1 MHNSVFIEF
10 NSIFRYS
17 QDFKTLKEILTQYPV
32 ILKHLYI
39 HERDFDAALNAIA
52 WLLHENKS
60 QVSQNLAL
68 SFYKDLLLHDICTIH
83 LKLINYNEDGIQL
96 FNLLKK

>member
-1 MHNSVFIEF
+1 MTKSIFIEI

-39 HERDFDAALNAIA
+39 LERDFDAALNAVA
-52 WLLHENKS
+52 WLLHGNKS
-60 QVSQNLAL
+60 QSSQNLAI

-83 LKLINYNEDGIQL
+83 LKLINLNEDGKHL
-96 FNLLKK
+96 LNLLKK